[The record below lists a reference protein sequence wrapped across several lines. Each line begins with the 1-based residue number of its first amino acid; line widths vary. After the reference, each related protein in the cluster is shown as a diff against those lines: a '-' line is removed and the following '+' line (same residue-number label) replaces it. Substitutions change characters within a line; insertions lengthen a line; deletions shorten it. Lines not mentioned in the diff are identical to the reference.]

1 MGCGGNVGR
10 GKKGDYANTALPT
23 MDVGQVKHAP
33 AVRDK
38 Y

>member
-23 MDVGQVKHAP
+23 MGGSGKKHAP
-33 AVRDK
+33 AVPGK